1 MQVIKKHKLLVA
13 IYLIFTLVIVLLSI
27 IKVPYDI
34 TSPAYINKID
44 TVIEIDDSAS
54 NSGSFHTVSVYSYER
69 VSVLQYLFALC
80 DRKTTVSKTY
90 QQINLS
96 NVQQRASGTIQKN
109 VSIVNSL
116 IAGYEAAK
124 RYGADCNISY
134 HLEGYI
140 VDRVYNYLSTNTL
153 EIGDIITSINGVS
166 LKDNLI
172 DDALN
177 IVGSTD
183 SYDLVVKRD
192 NEEKSFTITKNDYIN
207 SNGNTS
213 YGFGFAGYDYF
224 VIDEAYPSFT
234 INKAN
239 TYGPS
244 GGLLQSLM
252 VFNSLYKDVDLT
264 NGLKIVGTGT
274 IDFTGDVGEIG
285 GMYQKVLCA
294 EMSDVDIFI
303 APVERRQGYD
313 YSYIGISSNN
323 TWMIGNYDSN
333 ITATVDNIPY
343 ILNGLWYIGDVDTRY
358 MAYGSIIQFYDES
371 TLQDET
377 NFLEGYRAYKTLN
390 NTKMDYVPVATLD
403 DAINYFFTIQNR
415 TDILKKTQNAYNL
428 YLNNNENVSVEEW
441 MERVTR

>member
-1 MQVIKKHKLLVA
+1 MQLIKKHKLLVG
-13 IYLIFTLVIVLLSI
+13 IYLSFTLIVVLLSI
-27 IKVPYDI
+27 IKVPYDTI
-34 TSPAYINKID
+34 SPAYINKID
-44 TVIEIDDSAS
+44 TIIEIDNSS
-54 NSGSFHTVSVYSYER
+54 TYSGSFNTVSVYSSER
-69 VSVLQYLFALC
+69 VSALQYLFALC
-80 DRKTTVSKTY
+80 DRKTTISKTY

-116 IAGYEAAK
+116 ITGYETAK
-124 RYGADCNISY
+124 QYGADCDIKY

-140 VDRVYNYLSTNTL
+140 IDRVYSYLSKNTL

-172 DDALN
+172 NDAVNL
-177 IVGSTD
+177 VGNTNT
-183 SYDLVVKRD
+183 YNLVVNRN
-192 NEEKSFTITKNDYIN
+192 NEEVNFTITKNEYIN
-207 SNGNTS
+207 YNGTTS
-213 YGFGFAGYDYF
+213 YGFGFGGYDYF
-224 VIDEAYPSFT
+224 VIDEAYPTFT
-234 INKAN
+234 INKAD

-294 EMSDVDIFI
+294 EMNDVDIFL
-303 APVERRQGYD
+303 APVERRVGYD

-323 TWMIGNYDSN
+323 TWMIANYDSN
-333 ITATVDNIPY
+333 ITATKDNIPY
-343 ILNGLWYIGDVDTRY
+343 IFNGLWYINDVDTRY

-390 NTKMDYVPVATLD
+390 NTKMDYVPVATLEE
-403 DAINYFFTIQNR
+403 AINYFFTIQNR
-415 TDILKKTQNAYNL
+415 TDILKETQNAYKL
-428 YLNNNENVSVEEW
+428 YLNNNENLSVEEW
-441 MERVTR
+441 MERVMR